1 MLETRKA
8 KSPGRTQACFEAFFF
23 VVVVTKILIYQKKK
37 KKKREHIQ
45 AFQVGSFMPFLSKG
59 FHFPVP
65 TLLAETEKQY
75 GRNGHHG
82 DSRLP
87 K

>member
-1 MLETRKA
+1 MLR
-8 KSPGRTQACFEAFFF
+8 GFFF
-23 VVVVTKILIYQKKK
+23 FLVTKILIYQKKK
-37 KKKREHIQ
+37 KRGKHIQ

-75 GRNGHHG
+75 GRNGHRR